1 MYYSDE
7 EAKQL
12 ICEYGKRVYRQG
24 MVAGNEGNISVRT
37 GADAVWVTPTG
48 VSKNDLTPGDAVQDR
63 PRREPHHRRSLPVS
77 SESKM
82 HYGIYRE
89 SGKAGAVFH
98 THATF
103 ATAFACAETRQ
114 HQDAP
119 ELLGLF
125 GEEIQVAPYGRPGTF
140 ELPEAVRPYVK
151 TNRRC
156 SSRTTAR

>member
-48 VSKNDLTPGDAVQDR
+48 VSKNDLTPEMLSKTDLDGNLIIAG
-63 PRREPHHRRSLPVS
+63 SLPIS

-82 HYGIYRE
+82 HYGVYRE
-89 SGKAGAVFH
+89 SGKA
-98 THATF
+98 
-103 ATAFACAETRQ
+103 R
-114 HQDAP
+114 
-119 ELLGLF
+119 
-125 GEEIQVAPYGRPGTF
+125 
-140 ELPEAVRPYVK
+140 
-151 TNRRC
+151 RRC
-156 SSRTTAR
+156 SIRTPPSPPPSHAAGNASTPGCSPSCWGSSAKRSGRPLRPSGNL